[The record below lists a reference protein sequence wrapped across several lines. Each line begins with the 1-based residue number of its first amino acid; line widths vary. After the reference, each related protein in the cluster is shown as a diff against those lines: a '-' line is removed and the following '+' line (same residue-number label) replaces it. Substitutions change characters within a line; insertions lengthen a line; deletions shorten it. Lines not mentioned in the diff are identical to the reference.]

1 MSELTI
7 TRLTLALIIV
17 LGVVA
22 SFYVYLLWA
31 GVILLAAWWGRQE
44 WRIKNARRRHPA
56 G

>member
-17 LGVVA
+17 FGVIA

-31 GVILLAAWWGRQE
+31 GVILLALWWGREE
-44 WRIKNARRRHPA
+44 WRIRHARR
-56 G
+56 